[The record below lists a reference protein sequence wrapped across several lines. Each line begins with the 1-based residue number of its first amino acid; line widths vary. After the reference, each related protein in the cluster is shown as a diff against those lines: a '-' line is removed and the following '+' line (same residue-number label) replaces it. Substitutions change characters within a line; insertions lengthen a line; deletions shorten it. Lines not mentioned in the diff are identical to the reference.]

1 MNESVR
7 PQRENEEVASK
18 LRELEIRLIGIDGNN
33 GLNKRVQDLEQN
45 MSEGLE
51 KLMARL
57 DHIAAE
63 RDQRLHDLEKRVYLV
78 CGVPAIV
85 AATAAAL
92 KFLHLVN

>member
-1 MNESVR
+1 
-7 PQRENEEVASK
+7 
-18 LRELEIRLIGIDGNN
+18 
-33 GLNKRVQDLEQN
+33 

-57 DHIAAE
+57 DHIAVE
-63 RDQRLHDLEKRVYLV
+63 RDQRLHELEKRVYLV